1 MKKNEYFI
9 FLAIAIML
17 FILFKDLAS
26 SYLSFIKNLIVIIVI
41 MLFQFFEKSAVHKD
55 RINPK
60 LKKIFFYCDMIFS
73 PILNTIN
80 KYIKPTTVG
89 ANLQLSLGS
98 FIIVFL
104 LLIILIF

>member
-1 MKKNEYFI
+1 
-9 FLAIAIML
+9 ML

-26 SYLSFIKNLIVIIVI
+26 NYFSFIKNLIVIVVI
-41 MLFQFFEKSAVHKD
+41 IFFQFFEKSAVHKD
-55 RINPK
+55 KLNPK
-60 LKKIFFYCDMIFS
+60 FKKVFNYCNIIFS

-80 KYIKPTTVG
+80 KYIKPITVG